1 MLPTKATCPVAGDS
15 LRFGEQHMI
24 RRAMQRD
31 LSPSEI
37 SLRPRRKTGTPG
49 EYSRDL
55 NWNGRSL
62 TVRRRALPSFR
73 AERISSAGRIYALYQ
88 RTENLPRLLPG

>member
-1 MLPTKATCPVAGDS
+1 
-15 LRFGEQHMI
+15 MI

-62 TVRRRALPSFR
+62 TVRRRALPSFQ
-73 AERISSAGRIYALYQ
+73 AERISSAGRIYALTNERKIYHASLADY
-88 RTENLPRLLPG
+88 EVHACG